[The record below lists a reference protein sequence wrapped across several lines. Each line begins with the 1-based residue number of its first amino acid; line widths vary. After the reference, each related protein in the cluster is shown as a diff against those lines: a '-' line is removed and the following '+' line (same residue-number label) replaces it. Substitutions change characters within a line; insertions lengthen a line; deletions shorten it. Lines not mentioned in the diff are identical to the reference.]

1 MTNRKLIVF
10 GTLSLIT
17 ALVIGSVF
25 GALLILTLPSWRSFL
40 PFKVPKAFQEV
51 PGKVEEIVKSEKRVV
66 TGEESATINV
76 VETASPAVVS
86 VVTKEVG
93 FDPETGIV
101 EEEKGIGTGF
111 IVESEGLVLTN
122 WHVVSDE
129 RTEYTIVAKDKKS
142 YPVSKIFRDQGND
155 TAIVKINASGL
166 PTLKLGDSSNLK
178 VGQTVVAI
186 GNALGKFDNS
196 VTTGVVS
203 QIGRKVTA
211 NRDLFGLQKETLE
224 NVIQTDAALNPG
236 NSGGPLLN
244 LSAEVIGINVATTQ
258 GAQNIGFAIPI
269 NIAKGIL
276 DGFRQQGRIVKPY
289 LGVSYQL
296 IEGSRRVPSGALVRL
311 VVPSSPAEK
320 AGIQA
325 KDIIIKLNESKI
337 NVDSPLSSVIT
348 KQKVGDTIEVT
359 VWRDGGEIKLRATLG
374 ESPPE
379 K

>member
-1 MTNRKLIVF
+1 MSNRRLVVF
-10 GTLSLIT
+10 GVLSVIAALIM
-17 ALVIGSVF
+17 GSFF
-25 GALLILTLPSWRSFL
+25 GAITVLTLPRWQSYL
-40 PFKVPKAFQEV
+40 PFKLPSLTQELPKQVERIV
-51 PGKVEEIVKSEKRVV
+51 PGEKRVV
-66 TGEESATINV
+66 TGEESAIIKV

-111 IVESEGLVLTN
+111 IVDEGGLILTN

-129 RTEYTIVAKDKKS
+129 RTEYTIVTKDKKS
-142 YPVSKIFRDQGND
+142 YPVSKVFRDQGND
-155 TAIVKINASGL
+155 IAIVKIDASGL
-166 PTLKLGDSSNLK
+166 PTLKLGDPSNLK

-211 NRDLFGLQKETLE
+211 NRDLFGIQKETLE

-244 LSAEVIGINVATTQ
+244 LSAEVVGVNVATTQ

-269 NIAKGIL
+269 NIAKGVL
-276 DGFRQQGRIVKPY
+276 DSFRQHGRIVKPY

-296 IEGSRRVPSGALVRL
+296 IEGSRRIPSGALVRL
-311 VVPSSPAEK
+311 VVPGSPAEK
-320 AGIQA
+320 AGIGS

-337 NVDSPLSSVIT
+337 DVDSPLSSVIT

-359 VWRDGGEIKLRATLG
+359 VWRDGKEIGLKATLG